1 MSSSDIDNAVKDV
14 LGGRY
19 MSFFSNPHHDIGIAD
34 EHGDTMS
41 TGHDG
46 DHIRSI
52 TGIAWNKER

>member
-19 MSFFSNPHHDIGIAD
+19 MSFFSNPHHDIGIED
-34 EHGDTMS
+34 EHGNTMS
-41 TGHDG
+41 TGHEG

>member
-19 MSFFSNPHHDIGIAD
+19 MSFFSNPHHDIGIED
-34 EHGDTMS
+34 EHGDTVS
-41 TGHDG
+41 TGNEG
-46 DHIRSI
+46 DPIRSI

>member
-1 MSSSDIDNAVKDV
+1 MSSSDIDHAVKDV

-19 MSFFSNPHHDIGIAD
+19 VSFFSNPHPDLGIED
-34 EHGDTMS
+34 EHGDAVS
-41 TGHDG
+41 TGHEG

>member
-19 MSFFSNPHHDIGIAD
+19 MSFFSNPHHDIGIED

-41 TGHDG
+41 SGHER

>member
-19 MSFFSNPHHDIGIAD
+19 MSFFSNLHHDIGIED
-34 EHGDTMS
+34 EHGDTMP
-41 TGHDG
+41 TGHEG